1 MRYCYLARLNPRK
14 KYWEYASTVDEP
26 DLDEIFNAFDR
37 AMSECDEALEELA
50 QITNSIEKD

>member
-37 AMSECDEALEELA
+37 AMSECDEALEELE
-50 QITNSIEKD
+50 QITNSIKNN